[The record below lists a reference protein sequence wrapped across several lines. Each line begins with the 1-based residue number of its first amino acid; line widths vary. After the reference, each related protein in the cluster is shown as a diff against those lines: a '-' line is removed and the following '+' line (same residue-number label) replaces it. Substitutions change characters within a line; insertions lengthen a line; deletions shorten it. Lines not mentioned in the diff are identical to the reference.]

1 MLKPEFV
8 DLLQLDVLGFD
19 NPEDALHAF
28 SNAQNELCQPGFSP
42 NETFEV
48 NLNILQC
55 ITRDAS
61 PQINDNQSTQIVNA
75 LLNHLASNRIPD
87 RVVTFNYRSGHKM
100 VESNTFIDC
109 DLVVANCTVL
119 SFTHAALCL
128 GSHLAISVLFARL
141 N

>member
-42 NETFEV
+42 NET
-48 NLNILQC
+48 
-55 ITRDAS
+55 
-61 PQINDNQSTQIVNA
+61 
-75 LLNHLASNRIPD
+75 
-87 RVVTFNYRSGHKM
+87 

-109 DLVVANCTVL
+109 NIVAANCTVL
-119 SFTHAALCL
+119 SFTNAALYL
-128 GSHLAISVLFARL
+128 VFARL

>member
-28 SNAQNELCQPGFSP
+28 SNAQNELCQPGYSP

-55 ITRDAS
+55 ITKENS
-61 PQINDNQSTQIVNA
+61 LQINNNKGTQIVNA
-75 LLNHLASNRIPD
+75 LLNHLATNRIPD

-100 VESNTFIDC
+100 VESKTFLLD
-109 DLVVANCTVL
+109 
-119 SFTHAALCL
+119 
-128 GSHLAISVLFARL
+128 ISIQYI
-141 N
+141 

>member
-8 DLLQLDVLGFD
+8 DLLQLNVLGFD
-19 NPEDALHAF
+19 NPEDPLLAF
-28 SNAQNELCQPGFSP
+28 TNAQNELCQPGFSP
-42 NETFEV
+42 SETFEV

-61 PQINDNQSTQIVNA
+61 NPITDNQSIQIVNT
-75 LLNHLASNRIPD
+75 LLNHLATNRIPD

-100 VESNTFIDC
+100 VEANTFVDC
-109 DLVVANCTVL
+109 NIVTANCTVF
-119 SFTHAALCL
+119 SFTHAALYL